1 MKAKTIGQVAK
12 SSGVSERTLR
22 YYEELGILMPER
34 TAAGY
39 RVYREADERRL
50 AQIMAMRRCGLPL
63 TTIGHL
69 VKDPAADIHAP
80 LGPIFAHCARKG
92 NPLRPPRKGHWRLLN
107 RWKGS
112 RV

>member
-63 TTIGHL
+63 TPGEKPCGRHSCS
-69 VKDPAADIHAP
+69 
-80 LGPIFAHCARKG
+80 LGGPSSHTARA
-92 NPLRPPRKGHWRLLN
+92 REIR
-107 RWKGS
+107 
-112 RV
+112 